1 MGVGI
6 PLSKGTWVGS
16 QNPNDA
22 KYFNDT
28 QPWASVAEVLVG
40 IPIGE
45 RHIGLTVNVDKV
57 EFWLKEG
64 IEDADLVLKS
74 SVSAHVSELLLLPVS
89 NLDHLQVS
97 LIIENYDNVFRINTF
112 SDSKDLKIS
121 IPLGLENF
129 MFYIHLVHKGTEYK
143 TIQFLTTESTVFNN
157 NTLNSNNSQFS
168 ISGSI
173 DNSKATY
180 SNIIATVHKIGSKWN
195 VDYKYSQQL
204 SRTYYE

>member
-97 LIIENYDNVFRINTF
+97 LTIQNYDNVFRINTF
-112 SDSKDLKIS
+112 SDSKDLHIN
-121 IPLGLENF
+121 IPLATENF
-129 MFYIHLVHKGTEYK
+129 MCFIHLLHKGIEQK
-143 TIQFLTTESTVFNN
+143 EIVLTGQSTNFIN
-157 NTLNSNNSQFS
+157 NTLKSNNSNFFLF
-168 ISGSI
+168 GSP
-173 DNSKATY
+173 NPNNYTY
-180 SNIIATVHKIGSKWN
+180 TNIIIYAHKIENDWFY
-195 VDYKYSQQL
+195 DFKYVQEI
-204 SRTYYE
+204 SR

>member
-57 EFWLKEG
+57 EFWFKEG

-74 SVSAHVSELLLLPVS
+74 SVSAHVSELSLLPVS

-112 SDSKDLKIS
+112 SDSKDLHIN
-121 IPLGLENF
+121 IPLETENF
-129 MFYIHLVHKGTEYK
+129 MCFIHLIHKGVEQK
-143 TIQFLTTESTVFNN
+143 EIVLIGQSTNFIN
-157 NTLNSNNSQFS
+157 NTLKSNNSNFFLFGSPNSNNH
-168 ISGSI
+168 
-173 DNSKATY
+173 TY
-180 SNIIATVHKIGSKWN
+180 TNIIIYAHKIGDNWYY
-195 VDYKYSQQL
+195 DFKYVQEI
-204 SRTYYE
+204 SR